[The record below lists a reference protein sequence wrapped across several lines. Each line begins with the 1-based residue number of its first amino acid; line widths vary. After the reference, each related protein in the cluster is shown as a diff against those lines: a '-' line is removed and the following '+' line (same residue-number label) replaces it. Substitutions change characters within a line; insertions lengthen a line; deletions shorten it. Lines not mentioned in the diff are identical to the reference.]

1 MKFFNI
7 DLHISVIADIK
18 HIFENLGHQV
28 DTKSLSGHSWIFGKQ
43 TDTTRVINQNNWK
56 DLDDSLC
63 EEFYKEYKEE
73 LDQYDGF
80 ISAYPPSFSLL
91 YEKFNK
97 PIITVAATRYEYP
110 FTFDKDRW
118 NKLNS
123 YLSTNKNIIRIANN
137 LFDKHYCEL
146 FTEVEWKHI
155 PSLCEYTQEKYE
167 PNNNKIILFTKRKQ
181 LAGTVDKILLGKY
194 TWKNLFQN
202 KAIAHI
208 PYNYST
214 MSIFEQYTANVPL
227 LFPDKKYLLELFL
240 RNESMSEISFRQVFA
255 TSPKSEL
262 NVFSDPNCYNNISTF
277 VDNMAY
283 ADFYNE
289 EWMPH
294 ITYFKDELDLEKLSH
309 DLNFKDISVK
319 MAEKNLERKSI
330 VYEQWNNILKNL

>member
-18 HIFENLGHQV
+18 NIFENLGHQV
-28 DTKSLSGHSWIFGKQ
+28 DSKCLSGHSWVFGKQ
-43 TDTTRVINQNNWK
+43 PDKTKVIDSNNWQQI
-56 DLDDSLC
+56 DESMC
-63 EEFYKEYKEE
+63 NRFYEEYKNE
-73 LDQYDGF
+73 LDKYDGF
-80 ISAYPPSFSLL
+80 ISAYPPAFGLL

-110 FTFDKDRW
+110 FTFDSNRW
-118 NKLNS
+118 KKLNTF
-123 YLSTNKNIIRIANN
+123 LSTNKNVVRIANN

-146 FTEVEWKHI
+146 FTEVDWDYI

-167 PNNNKIILFTKRKQ
+167 PNNEQLVLFTKRKQ
-181 LAGTVDKILLGKY
+181 LAETVDKSSLGRY

-202 KAIAHI
+202 KAIVHI

-227 LFPDKKYLLELFL
+227 LFPDKNYLLELFL
-240 RNESMSEISFRQVFA
+240 KNESMSEISFRQVFSA
-255 TSPKSEL
+255 APKSEL
-262 NVFSDPNCYNNISTF
+262 DVFSDPNCYNNLPTF
-277 VDNMAY
+277 IDNLNL

-294 ITYFKDELDLEKLSH
+294 LVYFKNEEELKHLKTN
-309 DLNFKDISVK
+309 LNFQDISNK
-319 MAEKNLERKSI
+319 MKEKNVERKQL
-330 VYEQWNNILKNL
+330 VYSSWKRKLEL